1 MLREPGR
8 RARYDQMRA
17 AGFGASLE
25 DFEAGGGDGGGA
37 YGTPW
42 GQPSVDDKDFD
53 RKFDEW
59 WTRMSEE

>member
-1 MLREPGR
+1 MLRDAER

-17 AGFGASLE
+17 AGFGADAELGAE
-25 DFEAGGGDGGGA
+25 GGGG

-42 GQPSVDDKDFD
+42 GQPSVDDNNFD